1 MRTGSNQRSW
11 GEMRRTRKNGISR
24 ARAIPGKKVTGR
36 ERGKGEGW
44 AGQKAH
50 DGGLCDGVAEA
61 SRALSE
67 AVVAVLSATRT
78 FATTTEAARARACGN
93 TSKPC
98 ASRYRPL
105 SDCDSF

>member
-11 GEMRRTRKNGISR
+11 GEMRRKRKNGISR
-24 ARAIPGKKVTGR
+24 ARAFPGKKVTGR

-50 DGGLCDGVAEA
+50 DGGLGDGVAEA

-67 AVVAVLSATRT
+67 AVVAVLSA
-78 FATTTEAARARACGN
+78 
-93 TSKPC
+93 
-98 ASRYRPL
+98 SRGIH
-105 SDCDSF
+105 